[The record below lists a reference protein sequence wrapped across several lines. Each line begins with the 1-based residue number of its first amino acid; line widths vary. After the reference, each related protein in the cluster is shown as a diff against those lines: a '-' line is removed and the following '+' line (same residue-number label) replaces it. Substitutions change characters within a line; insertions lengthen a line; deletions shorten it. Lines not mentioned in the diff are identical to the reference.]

1 MIKLYLS
8 PSCSSC
14 RKAKACLISNH
25 ISFEEINIRNTLIS
39 EKELF
44 HILSLTDSGTDDII
58 SKRSLLYQKLNLN
71 FNDIILSEAVK
82 IINEHQSLLKRPL
95 IVDDKR
101 IQIGFNEEDI
111 RKFIPR
117 CVRDYQKMGLYRQN
131 L

>member
-14 RKAKACLISNH
+14 RKAKAWLISNN

-82 IINEHQSLLKRPL
+82 IINEHQS
-95 IVDDKR
+95 
-101 IQIGFNEEDI
+101 
-111 RKFIPR
+111 
-117 CVRDYQKMGLYRQN
+117 
-131 L
+131 